1 MALIGVEKGMHL
13 PVVNFTPVSL
23 DHAIM
28 DASELRRRALKH
40 SGFLFDIFL
49 SQSAFTVDHID
60 EWEFNP

>member
-1 MALIGVEKGMHL
+1 MALVSVVKGMHL
-13 PVVNFTPVSL
+13 PVVNFTLVGL

-49 SQSAFTVDHID
+49 SQSAFTVDHMD
-60 EWEFNP
+60 EREVNP